1 MTRPRPA
8 KRTARAYDALDRIF
22 HERARL
28 AICATL
34 AGRGD
39 GVLFAD
45 LRDLCSLTDGNLS
58 RHLQCLRESGVVE
71 IWKGSR
77 DGRGATLC
85 RLSKKGRER
94 FLAYLDALEAVVR
107 DAVEAAK
114 RAPAAG
120 RPGEGFGRS
129 GDGFGRPRD
138 GFAPA

>member
-1 MTRPRPA
+1 MTRSRRTKRASRPD
-8 KRTARAYDALDRIF
+8 YEALDRIF

-34 AGRGD
+34 AGRAG
-39 GVLFAD
+39 GVLFVD
-45 LRDLCSLTDGNLS
+45 LKELCSLTDGNLS

-85 RLSKKGRER
+85 KLTRRGRDR
-94 FLAYLDALEAVVR
+94 FVAYLDVLEHVVR
-107 DAVEAAK
+107 DAAERAK
-114 RAPAAG
+114 GAPAMDHPEA
-120 RPGEGFGRS
+120 
-129 GDGFGRPRD
+129 